1 MPHTKLTRLA
11 LAAATVLIITASVR
25 AGEGDWPRFRGP
37 NGQGISDATT
47 VPAKWTADDYNW
59 KVKLPGTGHSS
70 PVLWGDRVFLT
81 CSDAETAKRM
91 IVCLKAADG
100 SKVWQRDYESKTY
113 MQNDANSFA
122 SSTPAADAGGIVV
135 TWSTPEE
142 ITLVALDSGG
152 KDVWRR
158 NLGPLVAKHG
168 SGQSPII
175 LGDLVILANDQE
187 DLNRM
192 LMTGG
197 PPSGKR
203 AAGKSSLIALDRKT
217 GQLRWQIARQT
228 ALAAYSTPCVYQP
241 EGGRPEII
249 FTSTA
254 HGITAV
260 DPAAGKV
267 NWEVG
272 GIFKDRCVGSP
283 VVAPG
288 LVFAGYGMGTSGAL
302 YVAVRPGSA
311 EKKAE
316 IAYEIPKPVPLVP
329 TPLVKDGR
337 LYFWH
342 DDGTVACLKVDTGEV
357 VWREKAGGWYYGSPV
372 WVGGRLYCIAR
383 NGDVVVLAGGDK
395 FEALARVPLGETSF
409 ATPAVA
415 NGIMYLR
422 TYNYLYSLGGKK

>member
-1 MPHTKLTRLA
+1 MPQTMLSRLA
-11 LAAATVLIITASVR
+11 LAAATILIIAAGVR

-47 VPAKWTADDYNW
+47 IPVKWTESDYNW

-81 CSDAETAKRM
+81 CTDAETAKRL

-100 SKVWQRDYESKTY
+100 SKLWQREYESKTY
-113 MQNDANSFA
+113 TQNNDNSFA
-122 SSTPAADAGGIVV
+122 SASPAADASGIVV

-142 ITLVALDSGG
+142 ITLLALDMDG

-175 LGDLVILANDQE
+175 VGDLVILANDQE

-192 LMTGG
+192 TILGL
-197 PPSGKR
+197 PLNRPV
-203 AAGKSSLIALDRKT
+203 GKSSLIAVDRKT
-217 GQLRWQIARQT
+217 GQTRWQIERQT
-228 ALAAYSTPCVYQP
+228 ALAAYSTPCIYQA
-241 EGGRPEII
+241 EGGQPQVI
-249 FTSTA
+249 FSSTA
-254 HGITAV
+254 HGITGV
-260 DPAAGKV
+260 DPVAGKV
-267 NWEVG
+267 AWEVG

-288 LVFAGYGMGTSGAL
+288 LVLAGYGLGTRGTL

-311 EKKAE
+311 GKKAE
-316 IAYEIPKPVPLVP
+316 IAYEIQKPVPLVP
-329 TPLVKDGR
+329 TPIVRDGR
-337 LYFWH
+337 LYLWY
-342 DDGTVACLKVDTGEV
+342 DDGTVACLKVETGEV
-357 VWREKAGGWYYGSPV
+357 VWRERAGGSYYGSPV
-372 WVGGRLYCIAR
+372 WVAGRLYCIAR
-383 NGDVVVLAGGDK
+383 NGDVVVLAAADK

-415 NGIMYLR
+415 GGVMYLR
-422 TYNYLYSLGGKK
+422 TLNYLHSLGGKK

>member
-11 LAAATVLIITASVR
+11 LAAATVLIIAAGVT

-47 VPAKWTADDYNW
+47 VPVKWTDADYNW

-70 PVLWGDRVFLT
+70 PVLWGDRLFLT
-81 CSDAETAKRM
+81 CTDAETAKRL

-100 SKVWQRDYESKTY
+100 SKIWQRDYESKTY
-113 MQNDANSFA
+113 TQNNDNSFA
-122 SSTPAADAGGIVV
+122 SASPAADAGGIVV

-142 ITLVALDSGG
+142 ITLVALDLDG

-158 NLGPLVAKHG
+158 GLGPLVAKHG

-175 LGDLVILANDQE
+175 CGDLVVLTNDQE

-192 LMTGG
+192 PMPG
-197 PPSGKR
+197 PSGNR
-203 AAGKSSLIALDRKT
+203 PIGKSTLIAVDRKT
-217 GQLRWQIARQT
+217 GQTRWQIERQT
-228 ALAAYSTPCVYQP
+228 ALAAYSTPCVYEAPGGKP
-241 EGGRPEII
+241 ELI
-249 FTSTA
+249 FSSTA

-260 DPAAGKV
+260 DPATGKV

-288 LVFAGYGMGTSGAL
+288 LVFAGYGLGTRGIL
-302 YVAVRPGSA
+302 YVAVRPASA
-311 EKKAE
+311 GKKAE
-316 IAYEIPKPVPLVP
+316 VAYEIPKPVPLVP
-329 TPLVKDGR
+329 TPIAKDGR
-337 LYFWH
+337 LYLWY
-342 DDGTVACLKVDTGEV
+342 DDGTVACLKVETGEI
-357 VWREKAGGWYYGSPV
+357 VWREKAGGAYYGSPV
-372 WVGGRLYCIAR
+372 WVAGRLYCIAR
-383 NGDVVVLAGGDK
+383 NGDVVVLAAADK

-415 NGIMYLR
+415 GGVMYLR

>member
-1 MPHTKLTRLA
+1 VPHTILSRVA
-11 LAAATVLIITASVR
+11 LAAATVLIIAAR
-25 AGEGDWPRFRGP
+25 APAGDADWPRFRGP
-37 NGQGISDATT
+37 NGQGISEATT

-70 PVLWGDRVFLT
+70 PILWGDRIFLT
-81 CSDAETAKRM
+81 CTDAETAKRI

-100 SKVWQRDYESKTY
+100 SKIWQRDYGSKTY
-113 MQNDANSFA
+113 AQNNDNSFA

-142 ITLVALDSGG
+142 IALLALDLDG
-152 KDVWRR
+152 KEVWRR
-158 NLGPLVAKHG
+158 GLGPLVAKHG

-175 LGDLVILANDQE
+175 VGDLVVLGNDQE

-192 LMTGG
+192 PIWGG
-197 PPSGKR
+197 PPVGQR
-203 AAGKSSLIALDRKT
+203 AVGKSSLIAIDRKSGRT
-217 GQLRWQIARQT
+217 RWQVERQT
-228 ALAAYSTPCVYQP
+228 ALTAYSTPCVRDG

-249 FTSTA
+249 FASTA

-260 DPAAGKV
+260 DAASGKV

-272 GIFKDRCVGSP
+272 GIFKDRCVASP
-283 VVAPG
+283 VLGPG
-288 LVFAGYGMGTSGAL
+288 LVFAGYGLGTRGTL

-316 IAYEIPKPVPLVP
+316 VAYEIQKPVPLVP
-329 TPLVKDGR
+329 TPIVKDGR
-337 LYFWH
+337 LYLWH
-342 DDGTVACLKVDTGEV
+342 DDGTVACLKAETGETI
-357 VWREKAGGWYYGSPV
+357 WREKAGGSYYGSPV
-372 WVGGRLYCIAR
+372 WVSGRLYCIAR
-383 NGDVVVLAGGDK
+383 NGDVVVLAAGDK

-415 NGIMYLR
+415 GGVMYLR